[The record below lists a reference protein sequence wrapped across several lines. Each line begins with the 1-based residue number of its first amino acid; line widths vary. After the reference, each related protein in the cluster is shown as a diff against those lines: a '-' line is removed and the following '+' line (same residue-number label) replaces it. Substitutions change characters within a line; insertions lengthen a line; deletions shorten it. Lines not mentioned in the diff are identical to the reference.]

1 MWPAA
6 WLERIVRGAKRLLYR
21 AGRCHRRAVV
31 AAWRKH
37 PVTNSPGVNLDV
49 RSAPAGRARIP
60 TGQIDS
66 RFRHLGRQPL
76 CAFAADAQDLN
87 LSHNLPQDC
96 AVYTGTHDNEPSR
109 GWFAQ
114 TAVCERDF
122 ARTYLRCDGTEI
134 SRDLSH
140 AASAATARDR
150 WQIDPHLA
158 RAIRNRILQRRL
170 KQAGESLPRTLFRSS
185 RALVVP
191 GDTVDLSQCLSPA
204 SVAQTPIIRGPL
216 NVQTG

>member
-1 MWPAA
+1 MRRVALTRRVA
-6 WLERIVRGAKRLLYR
+6 WRRRLPLQTGLQRKTGSQCGQRRGSSGSSEGHSGFSTWL
-21 AGRCHRRAVV
+21 GRCHRRAVV

-76 CAFAADAQDLN
+76 CAFAADAQELN

-96 AVYTGTHDNEPSR
+96 AVYTGTHDNAPSR

-122 ARTYLRCDGTEI
+122 ARTYLRCDG
-134 SRDLSH
+134 L
-140 AASAATARDR
+140 AS
-150 WQIDPHLA
+150 
-158 RAIRNRILQRRL
+158 
-170 KQAGESLPRTLFRSS
+170 
-185 RALVVP
+185 
-191 GDTVDLSQCLSPA
+191 
-204 SVAQTPIIRGPL
+204 
-216 NVQTG
+216 